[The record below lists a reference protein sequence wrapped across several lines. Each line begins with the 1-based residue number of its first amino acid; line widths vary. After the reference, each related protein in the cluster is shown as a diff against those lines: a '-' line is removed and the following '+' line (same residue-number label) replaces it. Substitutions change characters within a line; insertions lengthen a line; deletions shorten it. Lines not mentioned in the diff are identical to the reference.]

1 MYPYLRQLISSGD
14 VTNRRRIYSALAAAP
29 IPANRDFLLDYCLKK
44 EKNSELRASIL
55 RFMHKMEPEK
65 VPLLLLEKLL
75 KDEAPAIALE
85 AMRLYCLHPEA
96 KAAPLMP
103 FIGTPE
109 QRHGDALLEKTA
121 WNAFAEKDAF
131 ADALGSRVFEFRKS
145 SSQEVQLYAFRA
157 ALAQSKRNAQLRA
170 WIDEALAGT
179 DEMRLALAQDRH
191 PSSAK
196 IPMKLVKDKK
206 VVVRQALCE
215 CAGSLK
221 YPEVLLAAL
230 KDNVSSVRIAALKSL
245 SMVETLPD
253 DAASKVFALFN
264 DGSFIVRQQA
274 EETFVALA
282 AKCDVAG
289 LLEEGLASSA
299 EKMTRFH
306 ALHVARRIGAKTLV
320 KRIAT
325 ELSQNDSPEIA
336 AASLDALA
344 SLAGQGEYAQVIIPF
359 ASSKSQLVRQMA
371 ARAMGRL
378 QLPGSENALIGL
390 LEKGNSPEVR
400 TEVCEAMGRFPQAVF
415 VPKLVA
421 RLKAV
426 RTSTGE
432 ERAAAAWALG
442 QTKSNDMKQ
451 LVPAAKRL
459 HLHCTKA
466 VIPDVVPMFDDSSVI
481 ANAFWTLATLTKRTG
496 NPEIRKC
503 YDDVMRIYG
512 ISLEELAKLNASTT
526 EGEDYPRSEMTC
538 CMTTQ
543 VRQYF
548 EGKEYTTMPIPT
560 QELRLPVKSLK

>member
-1 MYPYLRQLISSGD
+1 MYPYLRQQLSSGD

-55 RFMHKMEPEK
+55 RLMHKMEPEK
-65 VPLLLLEKLL
+65 VPLSLLVKLL
-75 KDEAPAIALE
+75 KDEAPAVVLE

-131 ADALGSRVFEFRKS
+131 ADALGARVFEYRKS
-145 SSQEVQLYAFRA
+145 PYQEVQLYAFRA
-157 ALAQSKRNAQLRA
+157 ALAQSKRDAQLRS
-170 WIDEALAGT
+170 WIDEALAGS
-179 DEMRLALAQDRH
+179 DEMRLVLAQDRH

-196 IPMKLVKDKK
+196 VPMKLVKDKK

-215 CAGSLK
+215 CTGCLK

-245 SMVETLPD
+245 TIVETLPN

-264 DGSFIVRQQA
+264 DSSFIVRQQA
-274 EETFVALA
+274 EDTFVALA
-282 AKCDVAG
+282 AKCDVTG
-289 LLEEGLASSA
+289 LLEEGLGSSA
-299 EKMTRFH
+299 EKLTRYH
-306 ALHVARRIGAKTLV
+306 ALHIAKHIDAKPFA

-325 ELSQNDSPEIA
+325 ELNQADSPEIA

-344 SLAGQGEYAQVIIPF
+344 FLAEKGEYAQVIIPF
-359 ASSKSQLVRQMA
+359 AGSKSQLVRQMA

-390 LEKGNSPEVR
+390 LEKGNAPEVR
-400 TEVCEAMGRFPQAVF
+400 AEACEAMGRFPQPVF

-426 RTSTGE
+426 RNGTAE

-466 VIPDVVPMFDDSSVI
+466 VIPDVVPMFDDNSVI

-503 YDDVMRIYG
+503 YEDVMRIYG
-512 ISLEELAKLNASTT
+512 ISLEELQKLNASTT
-526 EGEDYPRSEMTC
+526 ETSDYPRSEMTC
-538 CMTTQ
+538 CMMTQ

-548 EGKEYTTMPIPT
+548 EGKEYTTMPVPT
-560 QELRLPVKSLK
+560 QELMLPVKSLK